1 MYEALKLDGMAPG
14 ERARILRH
22 ALHLRQVDVAA
33 MAATSI
39 REVQLFERAH
49 PWSNPTLAT
58 RISEVVTAAA
68 EEQGLIIHERQLELA
83 TPGGRTV

>member
-33 MAATSI
+33 MASTFP
-39 REVQLFERAH
+39 REVQMFERTH
-49 PWSNPTLAT
+49 PWSNPKVAA
-58 RISEVVTAAA
+58 RILEVLLAAA
-68 EEQGLIIHERQLELA
+68 EEQGLILHERQLELA
-83 TPGGRTV
+83 APGGRTD